1 MRKQVHSRV
10 CSCGKGYRSQVDL
23 LCRNCRSKD
32 EQKAFDASMHRLI
45 YSPNK
50 QTQMVMFGF
59 YTPDTQPHDK
69 IEVLVIG

>member
-32 EQKAFDASMHRLI
+32 EQRAFDEFHARINLFAAKTQLI
-45 YSPNK
+45 
-50 QTQMVMFGF
+50 MFGF

-69 IEVLVIG
+69 IEVLVNG